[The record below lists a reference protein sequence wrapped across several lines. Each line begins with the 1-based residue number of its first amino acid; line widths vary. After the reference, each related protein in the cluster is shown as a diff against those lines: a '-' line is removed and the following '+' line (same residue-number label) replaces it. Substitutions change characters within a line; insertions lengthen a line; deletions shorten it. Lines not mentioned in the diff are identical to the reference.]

1 MITVTVVL
9 TKPENVEKFYKPSA
23 EFANY
28 RKINFI
34 NTNKI
39 LSYNWS
45 IAGNQTTTVIVF
57 DNESLM
63 DEYYNDPMRIQHINL
78 SEQYN
83 TINNISCNRDRV
95 IS

>member
-1 MITVTVVL
+1 MITITVVL
-9 TKPENVEKFYKPSA
+9 TKPENVEKFYTPSA

-39 LSYNWS
+39 LSHNWS

-78 SEQYN
+78 TEQYN
-83 TINNISCNRDRV
+83 TINNISCNRV

>member
-1 MITVTVVL
+1 MITITVVL
-9 TKPENVEKFYKPSA
+9 TKPENVEKFYTPSA
-23 EFANY
+23 EFVNY

-39 LSYNWS
+39 LSHNWS

-63 DEYYNDPMRIQHINL
+63 DEYYNDTMRLEHSNL

-83 TINNISCNRDRV
+83 TINNLSCNRV